1 MKEKREKQ
9 TFFEWLSDRI
19 DLKEILSWITFTGL
33 IYGPIDRRL
42 DIKEALQKML
52 KKPVPKHVNYWFC
65 FGGITFLLFMIQVI
79 TGTLLAIYYK
89 PTAHD
94 AYASVKYI
102 MHNVTLGW
110 LIREIH
116 AWGANLMI
124 LTLFIHMIRVFYHG
138 AYKHP
143 RELNW
148 MVGVLLLILTLT
160 FGFTGY
166 LLPWDQLAYWAT
178 TVGTELIGSFPIF
191 GKYILVLLRG
201 GNDVTEVTLN
211 RFYAIHV
218 IVLPWVTA
226 ILMAV
231 HFLIVRRQGISGP
244 L

>member
-1 MKEKREKQ
+1 MKEKRKKQ
-9 TFFEWLSDRI
+9 TFLEWLNDQI
-19 DLKEILSWITFTGL
+19 DLKEILSWLTFTGF
-33 IYGPIDRRL
+33 IYGPLDRRL
-42 DIKEALQKML
+42 EIKEALQKML
-52 KKPVPKHVNYWFC
+52 KKPVPKHVNHWFC

-94 AYASVKYI
+94 AYASVQHI
-102 MHNVTLGW
+102 MNDVTLGW
-110 LIREIH
+110 LIRQIH

-124 LTLFIHMIRVFYHG
+124 LTLIIHMLRVFFYG

-148 MVGVLLLILTLT
+148 TIGVLLLLLTLT

-178 TVGTELIGSFPIF
+178 TVGTELIGSFPLV
-191 GKYILVLLRG
+191 GQYILIILRG
-201 GNDVTEVTLN
+201 GTDVTEVTLN
-211 RFYAIHV
+211 RFYAVHV
-218 IVLPWVTA
+218 IILPWVTA
-226 ILMAV
+226 GLMAL
-231 HFLIVRRQGISGP
+231 HFIMVRRQGISGP